1 MMGRANYN
9 LRQRLHHLPIHGSP
23 HEEQILFPATPRQ
36 HPNLT
41 LPPPQPRGLRR
52 LNESLALPPL
62 NVQEATK
69 DHLES
74 DLFGLDKIVGLP
86 FKSSRNIFQ
95 DYQSKTQPR
104 KHQVV
109 VKKRRPEGE
118 GDEKGL
124 KNQASEDRSLSL
136 KRALQDYARP
146 FNLFKLRLRKQPKRG
161 VAQDSDMMLLSI

>member
-9 LRQRLHHLPIHGSP
+9 LRRRLHHLPIHGSP
-23 HEEQILFPATPRQ
+23 HEEQILFPAMPRQ

-62 NVQEATK
+62 NVQEAAAK

-104 KHQVV
+104 RQQVV
-109 VKKRRPEGE
+109 VKRRPDGE
-118 GDEKGL
+118 ADEKGL
-124 KNQASEDRSLSL
+124 KNQPSEDRSLSL
-136 KRALQDYARP
+136 KRVLQDYARP
-146 FNLFKLRLRKQPKRG
+146 FNLSKLRLRKQPKRV